1 MCDGISARVRRPMP
15 SAAASPPRPPEPSAT
30 TSASTVAPTAGCAVG
45 AGCCVAWEVVLPGKR
60 GAPQQAAAVEAQAVT
75 TYPTP
80 PRATIR
86 RLATSEGSP
95 WATLGK

>member
-1 MCDGISARVRRPMP
+1 MCGGISARVRRRSMP
-15 SAAASPPRPPEPSAT
+15 SAAASPQHPEPSST

-45 AGCCVAWEVVLPGKR
+45 AGCCVAWEVVLPRKR
-60 GAPQQAAAVEAQAVT
+60 SAQAEAPAVA

-86 RLATSEGSP
+86 RLVASEGSP
-95 WATLGK
+95 WASLGK